1 MKKISILGSTGSIGT
16 QALDVIGDVTSKAEA
31 VCLTANKNTKLL
43 EEQIRKYRP
52 KFAAIGDE
60 SLYSDLKIRCAD
72 LDVKLSAGS
81 EGIIEAATFPEADM
95 VLNSLVGIS
104 GLVPTISAICE
115 KKQIAL
121 ANKETLVTGGEV
133 VTQLAREMG
142 VSILPVD
149 SEHSAIFQC
158 LNGENR
164 DKIKNIW
171 LTASGGPFRGKTK
184 EFLEGVTKEQALK
197 HPNWDMGA
205 KITIDS
211 STLMNKG
218 LEVIEAKWLFDVD
231 CDRIIPV
238 VHPESV
244 IHSMVE
250 FEDNSIIA
258 QLGSPD
264 MRLPIS
270 YAINYPERKYSV
282 SKPLNLFEVN
292 ALHFEKP
299 DYDTFPCL
307 RLAFDAIKAGGLM
320 CAVLNG
326 ANEACVE
333 LFLKDKI
340 RYTRISE
347 FISRTME
354 DFDND
359 SMVTVEGILNADRY
373 AREKVYSLS
382 NK

>member
-16 QALDVIGDVTSKAEA
+16 QALDVIGDVSSRAEA
-31 VCLTANKNTKLL
+31 VCLTANTNTRLL

-52 KFAAIGDE
+52 KYAAIGDE
-60 SLYSDLKIRCAD
+60 SLYNDLKTRCRD
-72 LDVKLSAGS
+72 LDVELGAGA
-81 EGIIEAATFPEADM
+81 EGIIRAAVYPGADM

-115 KKQIAL
+115 KKDIAL

-133 VTQLAREMG
+133 VTQLAGEMG
-142 VSILPVD
+142 VDILPVD

-171 LTASGGPFRGKTK
+171 LTASGGPFRGRTK
-184 EFLEGVTKEQALK
+184 DELKNVTREQALK

-218 LEVIEAKWLFDVD
+218 LEVIEAKWLFGVD

-282 SKPLNLFEVN
+282 AKPLNLFEVK

-299 DYDTFPCL
+299 DYETFPCL
-307 RLAFDAIKAGGLM
+307 KLAFDAIRAGGLM

-333 LFLKDKI
+333 LFLRDEI
-340 RYTRISE
+340 GFCQISE
-347 FISRTME
+347 FIQKTME
-354 DFDND
+354 DFRNE
-359 SMVTVEGILNADRY
+359 SIVTVEGILNADMF
-373 AREKVYSLS
+373 ARERVYSLA
-382 NK
+382 KK

>member
-31 VCLTANKNTKLL
+31 VCLTANKNTRLL
-43 EEQIRKYRP
+43 EQQIRKYKP

-60 SLYSDLKIRCAD
+60 SLYSDLKTRCKD
-72 LDVKLSAGS
+72 IDIKLSAGV
-81 EGIIEAATFPEADM
+81 EGIIEAATFAEADM

-133 VTQLAREMG
+133 VTQLAHEMG

-184 EFLEGVTKEQALK
+184 EYLATVTKEQALK

-282 SKPLNLFEVN
+282 SKPLDLFEIKSLN
-292 ALHFEKP
+292 FEKP
-299 DYDTFPCL
+299 DYETFPCL
-307 RLAFDAIKAGGLM
+307 KLAFDAIKAGGTM

-333 LFLKDKI
+333 LFLNDKI
-340 RYTRISE
+340 RYTQISE
-347 FISRTME
+347 LIQKTME
-354 DFDND
+354 DFSN
-359 SMVTVEGILNADRY
+359 SELVTVDLILEADRY
-373 AREKVYSLS
+373 AREKVYSLA
-382 NK
+382 KK

>member
-16 QALDVIGDVTSKAEA
+16 QALDVIGDVTSNTEA

-43 EEQIRKYRP
+43 EQQIRKYKP

-60 SLYSDLKIRCAD
+60 SLYSDLKARCKD
-72 LDVKLSAGS
+72 IDIKLSAGS
-81 EGIIEAATFPEADM
+81 DGIIQAATFGDADM

-104 GLVPTISAICE
+104 GLVPTISALCE
-115 KKQIAL
+115 KKDIAL

-133 VTQLAREMG
+133 VTQLAKEMG
-142 VSILPVD
+142 ASILPVD

-184 EFLEGVTKEQALK
+184 EYLESVTKEQALK

-218 LEVIEAKWLFDVD
+218 LEVIEARWLFDVD
-231 CDRIIPV
+231 CDRIIPI

-258 QLGSPD
+258 QMGSPD

-270 YAINYPERKYSV
+270 YAINFPERKYSV
-282 SKPLNLFEVN
+282 SKPLNLFEIKSLN
-292 ALHFEKP
+292 FEKP
-299 DYDTFPCL
+299 DYETFPCL
-307 RLAFDAIKAGGLM
+307 RLAFDAIKSGGLM

-333 LFLKDKI
+333 LFLNDKI
-340 RYTRISE
+340 RYTQISE
-347 FISRTME
+347 LIERAME
-354 DFDND
+354 DFSNQEI
-359 SMVTVEGILNADRY
+359 VTVDGILEADRY
-373 AREKVYSLS
+373 AREKVYSLL
-382 NK
+382 KK